1 MRACA
6 GRCGVL
12 SAETGHLREVAA
24 HHGREALSA
33 LFWGRGRVLA
43 TLPFRVMLSL
53 VAGVPEHFDY
63 ESTTT
68 PR

>member
-6 GRCGVL
+6 GSCGVL
-12 SAETGHLREVAA
+12 SAEAAHVREVAA
-24 HHGREALSA
+24 HHGREALRA
-33 LFWGRGRVLA
+33 LLLGRVRVLA
-43 TLPFRVMLSL
+43 TLPVRVAFSL
-53 VAGVPEHFDY
+53 VAGVPEHFTY